1 MEGRQGERNEA
12 LAYLLM
18 GTDLFLQ
25 AAKSACASDYNSLF
39 LSIGFVVGG
48 IFSKILAASGM
59 SVLVFHFLGEFSPF
73 LILQKYFGRRE
84 KKLPQEL

>member
-1 MEGRQGERNEA
+1 MEGWQGERNEA
-12 LAYLLM
+12 PAYLLM

-25 AAKSACASDYNSLF
+25 SAKSVRASDYNSLF

-59 SVLVFHFLGEFSPF
+59 SSLGVPFSWRIFTLSDPSEVFWKE
-73 LILQKYFGRRE
+73 
-84 KKLPQEL
+84 